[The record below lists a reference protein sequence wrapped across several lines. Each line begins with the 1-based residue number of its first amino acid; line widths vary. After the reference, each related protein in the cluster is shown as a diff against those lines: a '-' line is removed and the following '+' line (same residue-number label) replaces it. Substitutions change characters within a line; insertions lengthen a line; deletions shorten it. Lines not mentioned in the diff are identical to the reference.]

1 MKTIVGKKIAALFI
15 TVAMLTAALA
25 GCSKSGDSSG
35 ASGGTKEEAQGKGDM
50 YTVTVYA
57 PYAATTEDCDAI
69 AAKISEITE
78 KEIGCKVELVRNVT
92 KEQLNLALTSGEKL
106 DLFYAFPWEVSLS
119 SMASSNQIVAMD
131 DLLKQYGSDMQNSIS
146 ADDFK
151 CVTVGGKVYGIPMN
165 KDKAQAR
172 GFLMDKAIADE
183 VGIDY
188 TVKKTYAELEADLQ
202 KVKDAHPDIWP
213 VVANAG
219 TMMRPLPVDTLGD
232 NLGVLENALGDS
244 TQVVNLYDSNSYK
257 EYVGYMYKWAQNGLM
272 MPDAANTTESYDAL
286 IRSGVGFGTF
296 TPIKA
301 GFEAE
306 ETRKCGKD
314 IVAVT
319 MYDAHS
325 ITTMVNAAWC
335 IANNSKNPDKA
346 MQMLNL
352 MYTNPEVANL
362 FANGIEGKNYKYVDK
377 EKNIITYA
385 DGIDASNTGYS
396 VVGWAW
402 PNEQITS
409 VWQGDDAD
417 VWTKLGEFNKAAKSS
432 PAKGFVWDNS
442 KVLNEVTASQ
452 NVISKYEA
460 SLDCG
465 SVNPD
470 EALPKMNEELKSAG
484 LDKIIKEKQQQL
496 DAWLAANK

>member
-1 MKTIVGKKIAALFI
+1 MKTIFGKKTAALLLI
-15 TVAMLTAALA
+15 VTMITAALA
-25 GCSKSGDSSG
+25 GCSSSG
-35 ASGGTKEEAQGKGDM
+35 NKNSTPDEKQTQGKEEDT
-50 YTVTVYA
+50 YTVTIYA
-57 PYAATTEDCDAI
+57 PYAATTEECDAI
-69 AAKISEITE
+69 AAKVSEIT
-78 KEIGCKVELVRNVT
+78 KKLIGCDVELVRNVT

-131 DLLKQYGSDMQNSIS
+131 DLLKQYGTDMQSSIS
-146 ADDFK
+146 EDDFK

-183 VGIDY
+183 VGIDCS
-188 TVKKTYAELEADLQ
+188 VKKTYDELEADLQ

-213 VVANAG
+213 IVANAG

-232 NLGVLENALGDS
+232 SLGVLENALSDS
-244 TQVVNLYDSNSYK
+244 TKIVNLYDSQSYK
-257 EYVGYMYKWAQNGLM
+257 DYVSHMYKWAQNGLM

-286 IRSGVGFGTF
+286 IHSGVGFGTF

-314 IVAVT
+314 IVSVT

-335 IANNSKNPDKA
+335 IANNSKKPDKA

-362 FANGIEGKNYKYVDK
+362 LANGIEGKNYKYVDK
-377 EKNIITYA
+377 EKNIISYA
-385 DGIDASNTGYS
+385 DGVDASNTGYS

-409 VWQGDDAD
+409 VWQGDDPD
-417 VWTKLGEFNKAAKSS
+417 VWTKLGEFNKSAKAS

-442 KVLNEVTASQ
+442 NVLNEVTACQ
-452 NVISKYEA
+452 NVVSKYEA

-470 EALPKMNEELKSAG
+470 DALPKMNDELKAAG
-484 LDKIIKEKQQQL
+484 LDKIIQEKQKQL
-496 DAWLAANK
+496 DAWLADNK